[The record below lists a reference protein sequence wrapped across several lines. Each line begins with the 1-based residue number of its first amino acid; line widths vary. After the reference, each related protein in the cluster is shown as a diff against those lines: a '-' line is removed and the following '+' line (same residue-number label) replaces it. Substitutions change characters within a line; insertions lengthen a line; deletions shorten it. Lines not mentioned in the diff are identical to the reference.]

1 MGRGNYS
8 LGASTVCTAM
18 KTSQAYFDK
27 LRLEVATR
35 NAVHAK
41 LNEARDKLKPAL
53 EEFKGKKVQLASGSF
68 TKKCAAV
75 VDQALRDCDLFFDK
89 NSGSYNEGFRFYF
102 LANSYGLNLEIDKCY
117 QFQGRTSY
125 VKGYIYVAAIS
136 NGILSN
142 EMSNNILRTGYEPEA
157 VLEDMKEIN
166 RLAKQ
171 VDEIK
176 SRNHPFIDFRLYN

>member
-1 MGRGNYS
+1 
-8 LGASTVCTAM
+8 M
-18 KTSQAYFDK
+18 KTSQAYLDK

-41 LNEARDKLKPAL
+41 LNEARAKLKLAL
-53 EEFKGKKVQLASGSF
+53 EGFKGKKVQLASGSL

-89 NSGSYNEGFRFYF
+89 DSGSYNEGFRFHF
-102 LANSYGLNLEIDKCY
+102 LVNSYWLNLEIDKCY

-125 VKGYIYVAAIS
+125 MKGYIYVAAIS
-136 NGILSN
+136 NGILGD
-142 EMSNNILRTGYEPEA
+142 EMGDGILQTGYEPEA
-157 VLEDMKEIN
+157 VLDDMNEID

-176 SRNHPFIDFRLYN
+176 SRILPFKDFRLYN